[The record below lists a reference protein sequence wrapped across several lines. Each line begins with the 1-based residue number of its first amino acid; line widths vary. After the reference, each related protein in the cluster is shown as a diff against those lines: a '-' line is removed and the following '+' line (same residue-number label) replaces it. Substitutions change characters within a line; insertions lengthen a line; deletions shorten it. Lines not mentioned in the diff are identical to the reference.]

1 MYLKLYSHLQ
11 ALTKDEALQVVTS
24 TYGKMKAIAELVP
37 EDDNEFKT
45 TIFKTDNRVD
55 SPIARAI
62 LEATFNTANKVRT
75 MTDKKEFHMACYKE
89 AIWKLSILFFGDDPY
104 GRNNSLGLKRLMS
117 KLTPD
122 PRMGMDKYK
131 RRMAEL
137 NSYLPFTLCEAAYKK
152 SNKEQ
157 PSMLREDELRDKLCD
172 NLNIHQRMYCKQHNH
187 NWFEES
193 YARTIAT
200 LTLGEPQIIDAM
212 DKSKENA
219 KAAKASKLSG
229 SKRKTDAANATGGNT
244 NNKKRKY
251 PHCQKYHKNE
261 CQLMGKPGDKTLQ
274 GNKQPADLNKL
285 VPNPG
290 SLAMGI

>member
-1 MYLKLYSHLQ
+1 
-11 ALTKDEALQVVTS
+11 
-24 TYGKMKAIAELVP
+24 
-37 EDDNEFKT
+37 
-45 TIFKTDNRVD
+45 
-55 SPIARAI
+55 
-62 LEATFNTANKVRT
+62 
-75 MTDKKEFHMACYKE
+75 MACYKE
-89 AIWKLSILFFGDDPY
+89 AIWKLSILFFGDNPY

-131 RRMAEL
+131 RCMAEL

-229 SKRKTDAANATGGNT
+229 SKRKTDASNSNGNG
-244 NNKKRKY
+244 NNKKTKC
-251 PHCQKYHKNE
+251 PHCHKFHKGL
-261 CQLMGKPGDKTLQ
+261 CRLKGKPGDKTLQ
-274 GNKQPADLNKL
+274 GNKKDVDVNQLAAKVAEHLNSMQSQQSKPGWASTMEDAKYETICALYRAAHDMDPEERVEDMNSSDLNHYSHIYQVSRSANFK
-285 VPNPG
+285 
-290 SLAMGI
+290 